1 MEKQEYSVA
10 YSDFFEALKRYQE
23 AGLDTARKCLIY
35 LLMANILDKNS
46 IDPFT
51 SREAQLYSNDKMI
64 IPMKELR
71 ANYEA
76 NDLISFR
83 NTLSNSEL
91 ANDSFVQKYSAVL
104 IEQMSRT
111 WIEKSCDIFNILKIE
126 YICGIIKKT
135 QHDTELIIRELIV
148 GERIDAYI
156 NQLENVLVINHNK
169 DQQDEIRIK
178 NKKYVEFKNFT
189 KRYMT
194 TIDTLSSRLSGIE
207 KIKAHH
213 IEIEKKSTY

>member
-46 IDPFT
+46 IDPFS

-76 NDLISFR
+76 NDLITFR
-83 NTLSNSEL
+83 NTLSNSAL
-91 ANDSFVQKYSAVL
+91 ADDSFVQKYSAVL

-111 WIEKSCDIFNILKIE
+111 WIEKSCEIFNILKIE
-126 YICGIIKKT
+126 YICNVIKKS

-148 GERIDAYI
+148 GEKIDAYI
-156 NQLENVLVINHNK
+156 NQLENVLVINHNENI
-169 DQQDEIRIK
+169 QDEIRIK
-178 NKKYVEFKNFT
+178 NKKYSEFKNFT
-189 KRYMT
+189 KSYMST
-194 TIDTLSSRLSGIE
+194 VNLLSSKLSDIE
-207 KIKAHH
+207 KIKAHR
-213 IEIEKKSTY
+213 IDLDKKY